1 MMKFRTAIFCQLLLV
16 VVLSAACNNKKIS
29 EPTDRFDKGIIHVSC
44 DETFKP
50 VIDAQ
55 VDVYQADY
63 PDTKIIVHYKPEADC
78 LRDFAV
84 DSIRM
89 IIATRGFTEN
99 ERAFMIKSLNVG
111 PQKQTVAYDA
121 IALVVNPMAK
131 DSFFT
136 MDQVRD
142 LVAGK
147 LKKNLIPVFDGGKA
161 TSTVRFMLDSV
172 LRGQNL
178 GANVVAAQSSEGVI
192 DYVSKTQNA
201 VGFIGVSWVG
211 NQADTTQQSF
221 LRKIRIARVES
232 TDSSGGFVLPVQYLI
247 YTRTYPMVREL
258 VYTLKERH
266 LGLGQ
271 AFGNFLESERGQLIF
286 KRAYLQPSITSF
298 YVREAELV
306 E

>member
-1 MMKFRTAIFCQLLLV
+1 MKFRTAIFCQLLLV